1 MQGYNNFNTN
11 KKILIENRKDV
22 QRLIMMSK
30 KEKHLTG
37 SEEDLME
44 IFWASKEPLTSVEI
58 LNISGDRSWNGNYVH
73 IMLRS
78 LLKKGMIEVC
88 GTVQSGKQYA
98 RQFIPAVTKEQYAA
112 KLVMSKGIGKNSI
125 AAVTVAMV
133 NEMNEETG
141 EELVKQLEEIIE
153 ELKNKES
160 KE

>member
-1 MQGYNNFNTN
+1 
-11 KKILIENRKDV
+11 
-22 QRLIMMSK
+22 MMSK

-44 IFWASKEPLTSVEI
+44 MFWASKEPLTSVEI
-58 LNISGDRSWNGNYVH
+58 LNISEGRSWNGNYVH

-78 LLKKGMIEVC
+78 LLKKGMIKVC

-98 RQFIPAVTKEQYAA
+98 RQFVPAVTKEQYAA
-112 KLVMSKGIGKNSI
+112 KLVMSKGLGRNSI

-160 KE
+160 KEQ